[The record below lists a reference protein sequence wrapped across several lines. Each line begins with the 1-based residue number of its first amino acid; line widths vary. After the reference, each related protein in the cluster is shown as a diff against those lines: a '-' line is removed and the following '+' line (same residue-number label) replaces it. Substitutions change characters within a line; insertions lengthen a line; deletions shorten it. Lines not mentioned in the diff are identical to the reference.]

1 MTKENIK
8 KLLDDA
14 NRSLETEHD
23 NHVNT
28 IKTELSSFKTKTL
41 EKIQKTIP

>member
-1 MTKENIK
+1 MPKEDIK

-14 NRSLETEHD
+14 NKSLETEHD
-23 NHVNT
+23 NQVNS
-28 IKTELSSFKTKTL
+28 IKTELRSFKTKTL

>member
-1 MTKENIK
+1 MSKEDVK

-14 NRSLETEHD
+14 NKSLEAEYQTQVD
-23 NHVNT
+23 T
-28 IKTELSSFKTKTL
+28 IKTQLRSFKTKTL